1 MPVMSA
7 WRLALIVCLMWS
19 AAATPLP
26 VRPYGAPAVRL
37 ADTLSPNATGR
48 IIALYPRMTDA
59 QALAVPGGELV
70 PDLHLTLVD
79 FGNTGCNLDEAAVQR
94 RFDELTATNTHPIE
108 AKVFGHAI
116 LNPQNGQSDTA
127 VVYVVGDSPDLDP
140 LHDQVVQLATQFCEL
155 PSQHDPWVPHI
166 TATYGPSDGVLTYT
180 GPVVFDRIGLI
191 WDGRTTYF
199 PLRPTARGSG

>member
-7 WRLALIVCLMWS
+7 WRLALIACLMWS
-19 AAATPLP
+19 AATTPLP
-26 VRPYGAPAVRL
+26 VRPYDALRL
-37 ADTLSPNATGR
+37 ADALSPNATGR
-48 IIALYPRMTDA
+48 IIALYPRASDA

-79 FGNTGCNLDEAAVQR
+79 FGNTGCNLDVAALQR
-94 RFDELTATNTHPIE
+94 RLDELIATNTHAIE
-108 AKVFGHAI
+108 AMAFGHAI
-116 LNPQNGQSDTA
+116 FNPQNGQGDTA

-166 TATYGPSDGVLTYT
+166 TATYGPSDGVLTFT

-199 PLRPTARGSG
+199 PLQPTAPDSG